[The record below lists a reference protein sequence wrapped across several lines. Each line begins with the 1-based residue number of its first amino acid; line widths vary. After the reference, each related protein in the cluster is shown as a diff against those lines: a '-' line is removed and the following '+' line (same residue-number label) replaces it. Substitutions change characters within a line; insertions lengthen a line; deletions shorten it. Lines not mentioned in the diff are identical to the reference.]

1 MQKFKKKSKTFEAK
15 RGKYGYIFT
24 APYIIGS
31 LFFIIYPIVLSIAF
45 SLSKVSNDS
54 VGFTMDYIGISN
66 YKYMLFSDSEYN
78 KTVVSTISDM
88 LVNVPIVAIFS
99 FFIASLLN
107 QEFKGRGIARSVLF
121 LPLIVSSTA
130 VNRLLSSR
138 EVTAVAENLGGSN
151 SSSAVDFSATLSD
164 ALGNMNIGTEIID
177 LLSSTVNNIGQ
188 VLAMSAIPIIIF
200 LAALQSISPSIYEAS
215 YVEGATKW
223 EVFWKISLPIISPM
237 ILVVIIYTIID
248 SFSNTGN
255 AVIKT
260 IHNLSFTGNIDIGK
274 GCAAAWIY
282 LIITMAIMGAVYLF
296 VNRFVFYQDE

>member
-1 MQKFKKKSKTFEAK
+1 MQKIKKKSKTFEAK
-15 RGKYGYIFT
+15 RGKYGYVFV

-31 LFFIIYPIVLSIAF
+31 IFFIVYPIILSIAF

-54 VGFTMDYIGISN
+54 VGFTMDFMGLEN

-78 KTVVSTISDM
+78 KTVISTISDM

-138 EVTAVAENLGGSN
+138 EVTAVAENLGGNN
-151 SSSAVDFSATLSD
+151 SSSGADFSATLSE
-164 ALGNMNIGTEIID
+164 ALEKMNIGTEIID

-282 LIITMAIMGAVYLF
+282 LIITMVIMGAVYLF

>member
-1 MQKFKKKSKTFEAK
+1 MQKIKKKSKTFEAK
-15 RGKYGYIFT
+15 RGKYGYVFV

-31 LFFIIYPIVLSIAF
+31 IFFIVYPIILSIAF

-54 VGFTMDYIGISN
+54 VGFTMDFMGLEN

-78 KTVVSTISDM
+78 KTVISTISDM

-121 LPLIVSSTA
+121 LPLIVSSNA

-138 EVTAVAENLGGSN
+138 EVTAVAENLGGNN
-151 SSSAVDFSATLSD
+151 SSSGADFSATLSE
-164 ALGNMNIGTEIID
+164 ALEKMNIGTEIID

-282 LIITMAIMGAVYLF
+282 LIITMVIMGAVYLF

>member
-1 MQKFKKKSKTFEAK
+1 MQKIKKKSKTFEAK
-15 RGKYGYIFT
+15 RGKYGYVFV

-31 LFFIIYPIVLSIAF
+31 IFFIVYPIILSIAF
-45 SLSKVSNDS
+45 SFSKVSNDS
-54 VGFTMDYIGISN
+54 VGFTMDFMGLEN

-78 KTVVSTISDM
+78 KTVISTISDM

-138 EVTAVAENLGGSN
+138 EVTAVAENLGGNN
-151 SSSAVDFSATLSD
+151 SSSGADFSATLSE
-164 ALGNMNIGTEIID
+164 ALEKMNIGTEIID

-200 LAALQSISPSIYEAS
+200 LAALQFISPSIYEAS

-282 LIITMAIMGAVYLF
+282 LIITMVIMGAVYLF

>member
-1 MQKFKKKSKTFEAK
+1 LKRKVNKSKTFESK
-15 RGKYGYIFT
+15 RGKFGYIFT

-31 LFFIIYPIVLSIAF
+31 IFFIIYPIVLSVAF
-45 SLSKVSNDS
+45 SFSKVSNDL
-54 VGFTMDYIGISN
+54 VGFTMDFTGISN

-78 KTVVSTISDM
+78 KTVVSTLSDM

-107 QEFKGRGIARSVLF
+107 QEFKGRGIARSILF

-130 VNRLLSSR
+130 VNRLLSSK
-138 EVTAVAENLGGSN
+138 EVTAVAENLGGS
-151 SSSAVDFSATLSD
+151 SSSGADFSSTLSE
-164 ALGNMNIGTEIID
+164 ALGKMNIGTDLID
-177 LLSSTVNNIGQ
+177 LLSDTVNNIGQ

-282 LIITMAIMGAVYLF
+282 LIITLFIMGATYLF